1 MVGSFG
7 SAVALYVLIKVPG
20 LVVMMSKKRFPSR
33 FVYAI
38 LFSASMSLELAN
50 DNKWANAENK
60 RKNEFFIKKFL
71 GFLYLQR

>member
-1 MVGSFG
+1 MIGSFG

-38 LFSASMSLELAN
+38 LFPTRL
-50 DNKWANAENK
+50 
-60 RKNEFFIKKFL
+60 
-71 GFLYLQR
+71 